1 MRKIKT
7 PILCGILLYIATLV
21 SPHLAVAEDKAGV
34 VYKYKKYERF
44 DLGNLEIKG
53 EIIAPGDLSVLERE
67 RKVFKLQLLD
77 RKEFDE
83 EMIQNIIFL
92 R

>member
-1 MRKIKT
+1 MKKMTI
-7 PILCGILLYIATLV
+7 ILGMITICLMLT
-21 SPHLAVAEDKAGV
+21 AEGQGQTGKKAGV

-53 EIIAPGDLSVLERE
+53 EIIAPGDLSVLERK
-67 RKVFKLQLLD
+67 RKVFDLELLN
-77 RKEFDE
+77 RKEFDRE
-83 EMIQNIIFL
+83 TFKDINSL

>member
-1 MRKIKT
+1 MRKNKLATIR
-7 PILCGILLYIATLV
+7 GINIY
-21 SPHLAVAEDKAGV
+21 SLAVALLLASTWLHAEQV
-34 VYKYKKYERF
+34 IYKYKKYERF
-44 DLGNLEIKG
+44 DLGNLEVKG
-53 EIIAPGDLSVLERE
+53 EILAPGDISVLERE
-67 RKVFKLQLLD
+67 RKVFELKLLD

>member
-1 MRKIKT
+1 MKNKT
-7 PILCGILLYIATLV
+7 AIFIGIIVLLLSLLGLDSTL
-21 SPHLAVAEDKAGV
+21 ANEKENII
-34 VYKYKKYERF
+34 YKYKKYERF
-44 DLGNLEIKG
+44 DLGNLEVKG

-67 RKVFKLQLLD
+67 RKVFQLKLLD

>member
-1 MRKIKT
+1 MIALKKT
-7 PILCGILLYIATLV
+7 IILGTIVLLISALG
-21 SPHLAVAEDKAGV
+21 SLLAADEAKDGV

-44 DLGNLEIKG
+44 DLGNLEVKG
-53 EIIAPGDLSVLERE
+53 EILAPGDLSILERE
-67 RKVFKLQLLD
+67 RKVFNLQLMD
-77 RKEFDE
+77 RQEFDE

>member
-1 MRKIKT
+1 MRRNNLAKKR
-7 PILCGILLYIATLV
+7 GINSYSLAMIVLLFCFSL
-21 SPHLAVAEDKAGV
+21 SAEQV

-44 DLGNLEIKG
+44 DLGNLEVKG
-53 EIIAPGDLSVLERE
+53 EILAPGDISVLERE
-67 RKVFKLQLLD
+67 RKVFELKLLD